1 MHGVLTSASMHTHTH
16 SSCMFSASQPPLIAT
31 RFNLLGVDA
40 VLQAEL
46 HTWNVVIR
54 HTRYRDLAKSIWGGS
69 AADAEQL
76 CLH

>member
-1 MHGVLTSASMHTHTH
+1 MHIHTH
-16 SSCMFSASQPPLIAT
+16 SSFMFPASQSPLIAT
-31 RFNLLGVDA
+31 LFNLLDVDA

-69 AADAEQL
+69 ATLAEQL
-76 CLH
+76 HLH

>member
-1 MHGVLTSASMHTHTH
+1 MLMR
-16 SSCMFSASQPPLIAT
+16 CF
-31 RFNLLGVDA
+31 DA

-69 AADAEQL
+69 AALAEQL
-76 CLH
+76 YLH